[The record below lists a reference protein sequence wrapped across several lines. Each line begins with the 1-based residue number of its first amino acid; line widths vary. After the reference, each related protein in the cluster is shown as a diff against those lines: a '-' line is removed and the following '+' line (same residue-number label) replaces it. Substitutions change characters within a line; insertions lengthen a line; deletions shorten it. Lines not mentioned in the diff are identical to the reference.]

1 MNKIEIIVDKDE
13 IEKLIE
19 LNNNLK
25 NYIDNNDKN
34 NNKNNNLL
42 ENIEIIDKKLNKLLP
57 PKITIYALTKI
68 FCKLFIEISIMTII
82 SLSSIVIILMILGYL
97 LYPFVIWY
105 LFKRPYPFE

>member
-25 NYIDNNDKN
+25 NYIDKND
-34 NNKNNNLL
+34 KNNNLL

-82 SLSSIVIILMILGYL
+82 SLSTIVIILMILGYL